1 MEISVSL
8 MRKLDKVSPDLR
20 EVLYAILEEIER
32 QSQERV
38 TKVEFRELKEAVQE
52 LAQAQSR
59 TEARLEELAQAQA
72 RTEARVEELAQA

>member
-8 MRKLDKVSPDLR
+8 IRQLDKVEPDLR

-38 TKVEFRELKEAVQE
+38 TKSEFKELREIVQN
-52 LAQAQSR
+52 
-59 TEARLEELAQAQA
+59 LAQAQA
-72 RTEARVEELAQA
+72 RTEARVEEFSPSSG